1 MWMWAIVNIVVIGVG
16 VGVGD
21 DVAVVAV
28 DAVER
33 RNDRKKRK
41 SIA

>member
-21 DVAVVAV
+21 DVAVV

>member
-16 VGVGD
+16 VGVGVD
-21 DVAVVAV
+21 DVAVV

>member
-21 DVAVVAV
+21 AVVGV

>member
-16 VGVGD
+16 VGVGVD
-21 DVAVVAV
+21 AVVAV

>member
-1 MWMWAIVNIVVIGVG
+1 MWAIVNIVVIGVG
-16 VGVGD
+16 VGVGVGVD
-21 DVAVVAV
+21 DVAVV

>member
-16 VGVGD
+16 VGVAVD
-21 DVAVVAV
+21 DVAVV